1 MKITYLGHA
10 CFQITSA
17 SGTTIITDP
26 YTRVG
31 YELPAG
37 LSADLVTVSHG
48 HFDHNYLDGI
58 NAGQVLSS
66 AGEYVYNDIK
76 IVAYESFHDEK
87 QGALRGKNLLFV
99 FEVDGV
105 KICHFGDL
113 GESCRADILEKIADA
128 DIVLIPVGG
137 TYTIDAVQAKEYVEK
152 CQPCTAIPM
161 HFRPQYGTLDIAPIS
176 NFLGLF
182 EEQYVKS
189 IPDGVIELT
198 KEDLTAL
205 PTVVYLG
212 IKR

>member
-17 SGTTIITDP
+17 NGTTIITDP

-99 FEVDGV
+99 LEVDGI

-113 GESCRADILEKIADA
+113 GEACRADILEKIADA
-128 DIVLIPVGG
+128 DILFIPVGG
-137 TYTIDAVQAKEYVEK
+137 TYTIDAAQAKEYVEK

-205 PTVVYLG
+205 PTVIYLG